1 MPHNPY
7 PTKSQSFF
15 AHVAQKVVEKKRV
28 WVLIGI
34 GLITG
39 YLCSYIPDVRVN
51 NANDIFFVQN
61 DPALKA
67 YREFQKE
74 FGSDEFALIFLK
86 APNSFQRVRTIL

>member
-15 AHVAQKVVEKKRV
+15 AHVAQKVVEKRV

-67 YREFQKE
+67 YRDQKRIW
-74 FGSDEFALIFLK
+74 L
-86 APNSFQRVRTIL
+86 

>member
-15 AHVAQKVVEKKRV
+15 AHVAQKVVEKRV

-67 YREFQKE
+67 YRRFQK
-74 FGSDEFALIFLK
+74 DLALMNLRLFFLK
-86 APNSFQRVRTIL
+86 APNSFQRVRTTL